1 MIWLWLLV
9 ESRLQR
15 GQVEARRQEENAL
28 VQGADGGTGGM
39 QEVVNLKA
47 DQVGIA
53 GALDVGCE
61 RKMGPRL
68 WD

>member
-1 MIWLWLLV
+1 M
-9 ESRLQR
+9 ET
-15 GQVEARRQEENAL
+15 AL
-28 VQGADGGTGGM
+28 VQGVDGGTGGM